1 MYKREF
7 SSDFIVNRMD
17 EASIDKAIVFALC
30 LGSKESNNIVQREV
44 GRHPDRLL
52 GFAHANPEEGDLAK
66 DELERAIL
74 KLKFRGVKIHAGEFA
89 FSKKT
94 LTPVMDGIVRLKVPC
109 LIDCKGEYDVMEE
122 LVEAYPEVKFIIAHL
137 GSHNNEKLVDKFIG
151 LAKRSENVFLDSS
164 WSDVPWKI
172 HDAIKIAG
180 ADKVVFGSDGPLIH
194 PLIELTKIKVL
205 KLNEEEEELVL
216 WKNIARLIQLQ

>member
-1 MYKREF
+1 
-7 SSDFIVNRMD
+7 
-17 EASIDKAIVFALC
+17 
-30 LGSKESNNIVQREV
+30 
-44 GRHPDRLL
+44 
-52 GFAHANPEEGDLAK
+52 
-66 DELERAIL
+66 
-74 KLKFRGVKIHAGEFA
+74 
-89 FSKKT
+89 
-94 LTPVMDGIVRLKVPC
+94 MDGIVRLKVPC